1 MTLAHLHTRARKATL
16 RATLVCALTLPA
28 AAVAAEPVAE
38 PVADATEEAGALEA
52 GPEQDPL
59 SGLSGPLSLSP
70 EAGTPA
76 KEKAGKR
83 KPEPSGPFHPVDG
96 EVGYGDVIAAF
107 GDARG
112 RPHEGQDIFAP
123 AGTPVVAPTDA
134 VVVEAGSDG
143 GRGNWI
149 SIYDRKRGQS
159 YSYFH
164 MIGPAKPGIG
174 EKVKPGEKLGEVGC
188 SGSCSGDHLHF
199 EVRDGEGPYGAARD
213 PLPMLQ
219 KWSRVKG

>member
-1 MTLAHLHTRARKATL
+1 MTLAHLHNRARKAAL

-28 AAVAAEPVAE
+28 AAVAAEPVA
-38 PVADATEEAGALEA
+38 DATEEAGALEA
-52 GPEQDPL
+52 GPQQDAL
-59 SGLSGPLSLSP
+59 SMLSGPLSPLPGSGDPDAEESGP
-70 EAGTPA
+70 EVD
-76 KEKAGKR
+76 
-83 KPEPSGPFHPVDG
+83 GPFHPVDG
-96 EVGYGDVIAAF
+96 AVSYGDVIAAF

-123 AGTPVVAPTDA
+123 AGTPVVAPADA
-134 VVVEAGSDG
+134 VVVDAGSDG

-149 SIYDRKRGQS
+149 SIFDRKRGQS

-164 MIGPAKPGIG
+164 MIGAAKPGIG

-199 EVRDGEGPYGAARD
+199 EVRDGEGPYGSARD
-213 PLPMLQ
+213 PMPLLQ
-219 KWSRVKG
+219 KWDRVKN